1 MTSIQIITGLQ
12 TVHVAVN
19 NVDAESFLSLM
30 WQRRS
35 LYLKLCRAAYMERKT
50 RWTMGIMALHHN
62 IGWIKRIEELETEIG
77 QFDQAHPGILT
88 LCALAEYT
96 H

>member
-1 MTSIQIITGLQ
+1 MTTIQLISGFQ
-12 TVHVAVN
+12 SVNVAVRDA
-19 NVDAESFLSLM
+19 DAECFLSLM

-35 LYLKLCRAAYMERKT
+35 LYLKLCRAAKMEHKT